1 MSQAGI
7 VDFIATHPEIPILF
21 VCNMGSAVP
30 IGNTLEILGS
40 AVTAHSIPLETVG
53 SGNTV
58 NIEVQY
64 SSAAASSVANNAGIA
79 SFNSTDFTVDA
90 NGYVTLSG
98 SAVVASFQVDA
109 STAPGTNPVVPSG
122 SGIVTI
128 TGGQV
133 AAGTTTNVIRTN
145 SLAANTYTI
154 QIQRSQAVGS
164 STVGDNGVSHFNSTY
179 FTVDAN
185 GFVSINGAAIG
196 ETITGNTGG
205 ALSPTAGNWNILG
218 TSTAPGTTPVQ
229 TSGTASTLTVQVQKA
244 QAIASTNATNVGLA
258 AFNSAFFTVDSN
270 GFVSLNGSG
279 SGETITGNIGGALSP
294 TAGNWN
300 ILGSSTAA
308 GTTPVQTSGSVSTL
322 TVQVQKSQAIA
333 STDATKVGLAAFDS
347 ARFSVDANGFVTLAG
362 TGAGETITGNTG
374 GALAPTAGN
383 WNIVGTGSI
392 TTSGSVSTLTV
403 QLTGLTN
410 HAVQVGAGTATLTQV
425 GPTANTGAVLQNNS
439 GADPSY
445 STATYPSTTTINQI
459 LYSSAANTVT
469 GLATVNSAVLVTTST
484 GVPGFSSTMTNG
496 QVIIGSTGATP
507 TAATLTAGVGISI
520 TNGASSITIA
530 STAGGFTW
538 NDKATSYSAVAE
550 NGYRST
556 ATVTGSLPAAGAA
569 DGTTIKFQA
578 TTTNV
583 HTISPA
589 TTDVIQIGNRTSTNG
604 TGGGSIASTAKGD
617 TIELVYQNSSG
628 TWFAQ
633 SLVGNWTVV

>member
-258 AFNSAFFTVDSN
+258 AFNSSFFTVDSN

-469 GLATVNSAVLVTTST
+469 GLATANSAVLVTTST